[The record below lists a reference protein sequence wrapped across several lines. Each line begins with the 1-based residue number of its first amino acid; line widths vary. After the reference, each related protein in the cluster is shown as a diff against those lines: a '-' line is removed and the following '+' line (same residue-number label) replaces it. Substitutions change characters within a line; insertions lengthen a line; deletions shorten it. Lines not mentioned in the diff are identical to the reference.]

1 MSMHLRTSLR
11 QHGHWCA
18 NGDWSMKA
26 LHPGWPSGIVLSS
39 PSSNCDA
46 QAAMPP
52 ANVAVEIAMSTQRA
66 LNVDGASVFLNHAVE
81 RRSFFSPSSTLPGQQ
96 QENSQFFPGA
106 HFETAS
112 RSRHTTAAA
121 KNVITRMKSQITM
134 NMLKSPKACTMG
146 NFEVPEII
154 RLTAVVAVVVSIAP
168 AARVYVQEKRVS
180 KVPEIGG
187 GMTALSAQVSAKT
200 KISSAPRVYG
210 GRRCGVRGV
219 GGGEVV
225 AGGRKGRGL
234 ESPTQRIRKMPK
246 SSSSVTWSWPMHI
259 QQNMAR
265 KIDMMI

>member
-1 MSMHLRTSLR
+1 
-11 QHGHWCA
+11 
-18 NGDWSMKA
+18 MKA

-52 ANVAVEIAMSTQRA
+52 ANVEVEIAMSTQRA
-66 LNVDGASVFLNHAVE
+66 LNVDGASVSLNHAVE
-81 RRSFFSPSSTLPGQQ
+81 RRSVFSSSSTLPGQQ

-121 KNVITRMKSQITM
+121 KNVITRRKSQITM
-134 NMLKSPKACTMG
+134 NMLKSPKAFTMG
-146 NFEVPEII
+146 NLEVPEMK
-154 RLTAVVAVVVSIAP
+154 RETAVVAVVVSIAP

-210 GRRCGVRGV
+210 WQRCGVRGACKER
-219 GGGEVV
+219 GVV
-225 AGGRKGRGL
+225 TSGRKCGGL
-234 ESPTQRIRKMPK
+234 SLHTDTEDKEDAQEL
-246 SSSSVTWSWPMHI
+246 
-259 QQNMAR
+259 QQCHLVLANAHPAEHGEEDR
-265 KIDMMI
+265 HDDLKET